1 MPGGWGGIHD
11 LSGIEIP
18 RWVGGGGIIRRTI
31 PWRGGY
37 GYFLESH
44 NINQAGLTL

>member
-1 MPGGWGGIHD
+1 MPGGWGVMHD

-18 RWVGGGGIIRRTI
+18 RWEGGIIGRTI
-31 PWRGGY
+31 PWGGGY

-44 NINQAGLTL
+44 NIDQAGLTL